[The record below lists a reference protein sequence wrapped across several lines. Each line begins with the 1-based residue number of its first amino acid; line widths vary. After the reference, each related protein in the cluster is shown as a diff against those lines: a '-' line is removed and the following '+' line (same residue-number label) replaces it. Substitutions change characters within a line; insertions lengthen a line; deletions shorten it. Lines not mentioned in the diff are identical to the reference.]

1 MKYIIMAD
9 GKGTRWQNYNDIPK
23 HFIEIGGETL
33 LARTV
38 RLLNEGDEAADVII
52 TSHDP
57 RYEVPGAR
65 RYEPL
70 NNHLEI
76 DRFTEELIGDD
87 VCFLYGDTYYSQEA
101 MDTILKTETEDMIF
115 FGNDHSDCGSVTYLN
130 APDKRV
136 MYVDFRRIPNNVS
149 MMVVLF
155 SIYGKNPTHLFDKIS
170 DGEVSILCKNGVHMH
185 LPITDN
191 IHQRTLLAVAFER
204 TEGIWEMI
212 PSGKGIGLSLE
223 EICRGYG
230 VTIV

>member
-38 RLLNEGDEAADVII
+38 RLLNEGDGAADVII

-101 MDTILKTETEDMIF
+101 MDTVLRTETEDMIF
-115 FGNDHSDCGSVTYLN
+115 FGNERSIVAIKVKDGALFRNHVDNVRRLFLEGKIEKCIGWQVYQSFTGLPFGEKKIGPSYIVLEDGTEDFNSPEDL
-130 APDKRV
+130 AKR
-136 MYVDFRRIPNNVS
+136 
-149 MMVVLF
+149 
-155 SIYGKNPTHLFDKIS
+155 K
-170 DGEVSILCKNGVHMH
+170 EV
-185 LPITDN
+185 
-191 IHQRTLLAVAFER
+191 
-204 TEGIWEMI
+204 
-212 PSGKGIGLSLE
+212 
-223 EICRGYG
+223 
-230 VTIV
+230 

>member
-87 VCFLYGDTYYSQEA
+87 VCFLYGDTYYSREA
-101 MDTILKTETEDMIF
+101 MDTILRTETEDMIF
-115 FGNDHSDCGSVTYLN
+115 FGNERSIVAIKVKDGALFRNHVDNVRRLFLEGKIEKCIGWQVYQSFTGLPFGEKKIGPSYIVLEDGTEDFNSPEDL
-130 APDKRV
+130 AKR
-136 MYVDFRRIPNNVS
+136 
-149 MMVVLF
+149 
-155 SIYGKNPTHLFDKIS
+155 K
-170 DGEVSILCKNGVHMH
+170 EV
-185 LPITDN
+185 
-191 IHQRTLLAVAFER
+191 
-204 TEGIWEMI
+204 
-212 PSGKGIGLSLE
+212 
-223 EICRGYG
+223 
-230 VTIV
+230 